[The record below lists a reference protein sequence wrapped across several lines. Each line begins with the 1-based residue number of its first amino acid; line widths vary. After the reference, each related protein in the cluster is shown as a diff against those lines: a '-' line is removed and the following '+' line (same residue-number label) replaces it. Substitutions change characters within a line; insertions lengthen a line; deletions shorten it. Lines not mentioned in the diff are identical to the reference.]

1 MRRMILVTLVAVF
14 LAAAAGGTA
23 RAAGSVGVQ
32 ALLVLASKGPGG
44 SDPRLAE
51 YEATLKR
58 TLRFDTFKLAGQGT
72 AALGGGKDGATVA
85 LGGGHR
91 LQLSGGERSGGGIKV
106 RVTWTNGSREMMNT
120 SLTLR
125 PGIPAVLGSGGDGEV
140 PVVLVIAR

>member
-1 MRRMILVTLVAVF
+1 MRRLIHLILALVLAVV
-14 LAAAAGGTA
+14 LTA
-23 RAAGSVGVQ
+23 RAARAAEGASVQ
-32 ALLVLASKGPGG
+32 ALLIIAAKGKGG

-58 TLRFDTFKLAGQGT
+58 TLRFDTFKLAGQGS
-72 AALGGGKDGATVA
+72 AAVSGGNSNASIN

-91 LQLSGGERSGGGIKV
+91 VQIGGGDRAGAGIRV

-120 SLTLR
+120 SLTLQ

>member
-1 MRRMILVTLVAVF
+1 MRRLILVTLVASLF
-14 LAAAAGGTA
+14 SLAAAKAH
-23 RAAGSVGVQ
+23 AAGTVAVQ
-32 ALLVLASKGPGG
+32 AILVLASKGSGT
-44 SDPRLAE
+44 SDPRLSE

-72 AALGGGKDGATVA
+72 AALDTPSGATIA
-85 LGGGHR
+85 LGAGHR
-91 LQLSGGERSGGGIKV
+91 LQLAGGERSGGGIKV
-106 RVTWTNGSREMMNT
+106 RVTWTNGGREMMNT